1 MRLPVDVGADKKRL
15 ELVMF
20 TANGPGPWPSEMAQQ
35 ASVAGPSLAGSSLME
50 PNLPKQNLPGMGFWE
65 AMGPRFPGETARA
78 PHWSLGAP
86 IVIRRGCSR
95 AF

>member
-1 MRLPVDVGADKKRL
+1 MRLPVDAGADKKRL

-20 TANGPGPWPSEMAQQ
+20 TANGPGPWPS
-35 ASVAGPSLAGSSLME
+35 VAGPSLAGSSLME
-50 PNLPKQNLPGMGFWE
+50 PKLPKQNLQGTGFRE

-78 PHWSLGAP
+78 PHWRLGAP